1 MLTTIKFNLFDNFNM
16 NFNFNISVWTL
27 TASTSTLTLL
37 GLIVYFIKNPEK
49 FEKFIALLAK
59 FFNFLTNKFD
69 KTYIKYDLQGKIND
83 YLKIISKK
91 VKHIDIKKINI
102 QWVDVVNQTRE
113 NFIKD
118 GNLIIRL
125 HKSDN
130 QNRNIV
136 NASMAFISH
145 SFLKKAKSYVAKY
158 QRESLDLYVCYDL
171 LKNEKSEILDQFVQD
186 FMKEK
191 MDSDKIA
198 DLFEKYEDINKAGI
212 FYPILVQ
219 ELTFLGEKVFGKKRD
234 DQKIYEEVQQ
244 LIFYL
249 NNYANRKFKD
259 DSIADFNGQYCKF
272 AIRIIGKQY
281 KVVTDGERIYIN
293 NLNKINSGNETI
305 YLIGNISNKPFIKS
319 VVEKC
324 KNKINYS
331 VLIEETYSAI
341 IKDTEG
347 NDYNVNS
354 YLMILRSNKIAVY
367 HR

>member
-1 MLTTIKFNLFDNFNM
+1 MLMTIKFSLFDNLNM

-27 TASTSTLTLL
+27 STFTLI
-37 GLIVYFIKNPEK
+37 GLIVYFVKNPEK

-69 KTYIKYDLQGKIND
+69 KTYIKFDLQGKIND
-83 YLKIISKK
+83 YLKIVSKK
-91 VKHIDIKKINI
+91 VKHIDVEKINI
-102 QWVDVVNQTRE
+102 KWIDVENQTRE

-118 GNLIIRL
+118 GKLIIRL

-145 SFLKKAKSYVAKY
+145 FFLKKAKSYIAKY
-158 QRESLDLYVCYDL
+158 QRESLDLYTCYDL

-191 MDSDKIA
+191 MQNGKIA
-198 DLFEKYEDINKAGI
+198 DLFEKYDDINKVGI

-234 DQKIYEEVQQ
+234 DQKIYEEVRQ
-244 LIFYL
+244 LIIYL
-249 NNYANRKFKD
+249 NNYANRKFKE
-259 DSIADFNGQYCKF
+259 DSINDFNGQYCKF

-293 NLNKINSGNETI
+293 NLDKINSGNETI

-324 KNKINYS
+324 KNKIKYS
-331 VLIEETYSAI
+331 ILTEETYSAI

-354 YLMILRSNKIAVY
+354 YLVILRSNKIAVY